1 MLSKAEIITALQNE
15 VRIVLHLASK
25 IDREK
30 LDYRPTPKQRSTLEL
45 MRYLSMMGPTL
56 VRYMKSGSKTADLW
70 MEAQARADTR
80 DLDQAI
86 AAIALQRDEYGSLV
100 SDMSEEFL
108 RSDTMAPDGSTA
120 TIGAALVTGV
130 YASCVAYRMQLFLYL
145 KSSGRE
151 ELDTMN
157 LWAGVDAPPAPTA

>member
-108 RSDTMAPDGSTA
+108 RSDTMAPDG
-120 TIGAALVTGV
+120 
-130 YASCVAYRMQLFLYL
+130 
-145 KSSGRE
+145 
-151 ELDTMN
+151 
-157 LWAGVDAPPAPTA
+157 